1 MVGSAIWMIKK
12 DYKCCMTV
20 AWNSTGKTTF
30 LSGPHCLCLRHQ
42 PQTLS
47 MSLLS
52 QKTHLS
58 LVAPKAVIQSFQL
71 VGLLPLIVLLCLPLV
86 AFKSKSL
93 SCFIPA
99 FVVIGKLESHGA
111 GRPSAQRSIKRSLGF
126 YMPDASLQ
134 LQLSSHFLTGLC
146 LPTGSHVSV
155 FTFLVLSCCYT
166 NVRGMHFDA

>member
-1 MVGSAIWMIKK
+1 MQLLLGWDGGQCYLDDWKRLQVLHDSGLKFNRKNW
-12 DYKCCMTV
+12 
-20 AWNSTGKTTF
+20 TF
-30 LSGPHCLCLRHQ
+30 LFGPYCLCLRHQ

-52 QKTHLS
+52 QRPHLS

-71 VGLLPLIVLLCLPLV
+71 VGILPLIVLLCLPLV

-111 GRPSAQRSIKRSLGF
+111 GRPSGPGVDKEKPWFLHAMQPACSCSCHLISWLVCA
-126 YMPDASLQ
+126 YQQDHVWVC
-134 LQLSSHFLTGLC
+134 SHF
-146 LPTGSHVSV
+146 
-155 FTFLVLSCCYT
+155 
-166 NVRGMHFDA
+166 